1 MPPLLL
7 LHGFLGRGADW
18 RAVTRYLSCPALT
31 PDLTLTP
38 PPLPEACHL
47 AGYSMGGRI
56 AMQLA
61 LAQPERILSLALISA
76 HPGLTSGHAERAAQD
91 EAWAVRFETE
101 NFDAVLRDWYNQPL
115 FATLRGKDA
124 LIRAVGKA
132 HTESAM
138 AAMLRRYSLAQQPCY
153 LEPLARAPFPVT
165 WIYGTQDLPYRRL
178 YAAIEGRVIGL
189 EGGHALHREQ
199 PERIAHEL
207 DAARQLC

>member
-1 MPPLLL
+1 
-7 LHGFLGRGADW
+7 
-18 RAVTRYLSCPALT
+18 
-31 PDLTLTP
+31 
-38 PPLPEACHL
+38 
-47 AGYSMGGRI
+47 
-56 AMQLA
+56 MQLA
-61 LAQPERILSLALISA
+61 LAQPERICSLTLISA

-124 LIRAVGKA
+124 LVRAIGTA
-132 HTESAM
+132 HTGSSA

-165 WIYGTQDLPYRRL
+165 WIYGMQDLPYRRL
-178 YAAIEGRVIGL
+178 YAAIQGRVIGL

-199 PERIAHEL
+199 PEKIAHEL
-207 DAARQLC
+207 DAARQLR